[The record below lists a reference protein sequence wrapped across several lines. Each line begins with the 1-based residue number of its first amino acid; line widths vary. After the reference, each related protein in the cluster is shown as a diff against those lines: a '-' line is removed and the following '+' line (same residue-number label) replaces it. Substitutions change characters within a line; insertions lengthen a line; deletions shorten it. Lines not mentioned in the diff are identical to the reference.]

1 MMFRRPLRFACLLLC
16 LASLL
21 RAQTPAQSHPAKPA
35 TKPAAPAAALD
46 PGAVT
51 DNVYRNKTLGLSY
64 KIPDGWVLRT
74 DEMNATDEQKASDPA
89 NSAEPGSKV
98 LLAAFSRPPLAKG
111 EDVNSS
117 IVISAQSAAAFPGL
131 KDVAQYFP
139 LVVDAAKAQGFTEDE
154 EPYEYSLGTK
164 TVGRADFHRD
174 KGTRVVHQSTLALL
188 SHGYAISIA
197 ITAGTDD
204 EIEELVDG
212 LNFSAPAK

>member
-1 MMFRRPLRFACLLLC
+1 MMFPRPLRIACFLLC
-16 LASLL
+16 LASAL
-21 RAQTPAQSHPAKPA
+21 RAQTPAQSPKHADKSA
-35 TKPAAPAAALD
+35 VDSALD
-46 PGAVT
+46 AGAVT
-51 DNVYRNKTLGLSY
+51 DNVYRNKTLGLAY

-74 DEMNATDEQKASDPA
+74 DEMNAADEKTPDPA
-89 NSAEPGSKV
+89 KSAEAGSKV

-139 LVVDAAKAQGFTEDE
+139 LVVESAKAQGFIEDE

-164 TVGRADFHRD
+164 TLGRADFHRD
-174 KGTRVVHQSTLALL
+174 KGTRVVHESTLAML

-197 ITAGTDD
+197 VTAGTDD
-204 EIEELVDG
+204 EIEELIDA
-212 LNFSAPAK
+212 LNFPAAVK